1 MENASSNCATAG
13 LLTINQEK
21 FVMILDSFR
30 QDVRVG
36 LRVLFKDKTFCFL
49 AVLVLGL
56 GIGAATTQFTI
67 VNAIVLRGFSFPHP
81 EQLMSVGLID
91 PKGSDQ
97 NNNFGLGNIP
107 TAQDYEDLKAAQ
119 KSFSMIGG
127 YLNGSTINVS
137 YKNNPQRYTGAY
149 VTEDFFK
156 IIGVSPV
163 LGRDFTAEDNKP
175 GAEKV
180 AILGDEIW
188 RRDFGADRNIV
199 GQSVRINGK
208 AATIIGVMP
217 PNFKFPVSE
226 ELWTPLYNEFPPQ
239 PRGDLRLGANNNA
252 PAMMGRLKP
261 GVNLD
266 QANAEFIALARHLAQ
281 DNPKTNHDLTSASV
295 QPLLHTFTG
304 VQFRQTVWA
313 MLAAVILVLLIAC
326 VNVMNM
332 QFGRAALRAKELAIR
347 GALGATQWRLVR
359 QMLTESLV
367 VAVFGAVA
375 GVIIAYWAVD
385 FFVRSINTLPQ
396 PVPYYWKFT
405 IDGSVLA
412 FAVVITLLATIVSGL
427 VPAFLSARGNAA
439 EIMKEGGRGN
449 SNRLVNLI
457 TRVLVVGQIALT
469 AGLLI
474 AATLEI
480 KSIRNQM
487 KLDYGYDENAV
498 YAARMALME
507 GAYPSEDSRREF
519 FQRAVSALRTNSQ
532 FEFAAMSSRFR
543 MTFDG
548 QGQYEVDGQNYLT
561 DRDRPRGN
569 FESVSDNYFS
579 TLGLKILEGRDFTV
593 DDMDS
598 KQPVAI
604 VNASF
609 ARKYWGNQ
617 SAIGH
622 QVRIFNPAQPQPWRT
637 IVGVVPDTL
646 MQGPFDQQTEGVGM
660 YMPLLGASPAP
671 QFCTILVRPRAG
683 QRADNLGP
691 ALSRAVAELD
701 SNLPTY
707 FAGTP
712 GRYHNEILSGNRIVA
727 TLFTIFGIVAFILS
741 AVGLY
746 GVMSFSVNQR
756 TQEFGIRMALGADA
770 ARIFRMVMTQGAWQ
784 LAIGLVLGA
793 GGIALLLGV
802 VAAAALKN
810 ILFKVNALDPSI
822 YFAVAGLLTLV
833 AAVSCFVPARRAT
846 RVNPVEALRYE

>member
-1 MENASSNCATAG
+1 
-13 LLTINQEK
+13 
-21 FVMILDSFR
+21 MILDSFQ

-36 LRVLFKDKTFCFL
+36 LRVLFKDKAFCFL

-56 GIGAATTQFTI
+56 GIGGATTQFTI

-81 EQLMSVGLID
+81 EQLVSVGLID
-91 PKGSDQ
+91 PKASDQ
-97 NNNFGLGNIP
+97 NNNFGVGNIP

-119 KSFSMIGG
+119 KSFSMMAG
-127 YLNGSTINVS
+127 YLSGSTVNVT
-137 YKNNPQRYTGAY
+137 YKNNPQRYTGGY

-180 AILGDEIW
+180 TILGDEIW
-188 RRDFGADRNIV
+188 RRDFGADPNIV

-217 PNFKFPVSE
+217 PNFKFPQAE

-239 PRGDLRLGANNNA
+239 PRGDLRLGASNNA
-252 PAMMGRLKP
+252 PAVMGRLKP
-261 GVNLD
+261 GVTLD
-266 QANAEFIALARHLAQ
+266 QANAEFIALARHLAE
-281 DNPKTNHDLTSASV
+281 DNPKTNQNFTSASV
-295 QPLLHTFTG
+295 QPLLNAFTG
-304 VQFRQTVWA
+304 VQFRQQVWG

-347 GALGATQWRLVR
+347 GALGATRWRLVR

-367 VAVFGAVA
+367 VAVFGAIA
-375 GVIIAYWAVD
+375 GVIIAYWSLD
-385 FFVRSINTLPQ
+385 FFVRAINTLPF
-396 PVPYYWKFT
+396 PAPYYWRFT
-405 IDGSVLA
+405 IDGPVLV
-412 FAVVITLLATIVSGL
+412 FTVVITLLATIASGL

-439 EIMKEGGRGN
+439 EMMKEGGRGN
-449 SNRLVNLI
+449 SSRLVNAI
-457 TRVLVVGQIALT
+457 TRVLVVAQIALT

-480 KSIRNQM
+480 KSVRNQM

-498 YAARMALME
+498 YAARMGLME
-507 GAYPSEDSRREF
+507 GAYPSDDARREF
-519 FQRAVSALRTNSQ
+519 FKRAARGLRANAQ
-532 FEFAAMSSRFR
+532 FESAAMSSRFR
-543 MTFDG
+543 MTFDA

-579 TLGLKILEGRDFTV
+579 ALGLKILEGRDFTV
-593 DDMDS
+593 DDVDS

-622 QVRIFNPAQPQPWRT
+622 QVRIFNPGQPQPWRT
-637 IVGVVPDTL
+637 IVGVMPDML
-646 MQGPFDQQTEGVGM
+646 MQGPFDQQTNSVGF

-671 QFCTILVRPRAG
+671 QFLTILARPRAG
-683 QRADNLGP
+683 QRADTLGP
-691 ALSRAVAELD
+691 ALSRAVAEID

-712 GRYHNEILSGNRIVA
+712 GRFHNEILSGNRIIA

-784 LAIGLVLGA
+784 LVIGLILGA
-793 GGIALLLGV
+793 GGIALLFGV

-810 ILFKVNALDPSI
+810 ILFKVNALDPTI
-822 YFAVAGLLTLV
+822 YFAVAGMLTLV
-833 AAVSCFVPARRAT
+833 AAISCFVPARRAT
-846 RVNPVEALRYE
+846 RVDPMVALRYE

>member
-1 MENASSNCATAG
+1 
-13 LLTINQEK
+13 
-21 FVMILDSFR
+21 MILDSFR

-56 GIGAATTQFTI
+56 GIGGATTQFTI

-91 PKGSDQ
+91 PKASDQ

-107 TAQDYEDLKAAQ
+107 TAQDYEDLKATQ
-119 KSFSMIGG
+119 KSFSMMAG
-127 YLNGSTINVS
+127 YLNGSTVNVT
-137 YKNNPQRYTGAY
+137 YKNNPQRYTGGY

-163 LGRDFTAEDNKP
+163 LGRDFTAADNKP

-180 AILGDEIW
+180 TILGDEIW
-188 RRDFGADRNIV
+188 QRDFGADPNVV

-208 AATIIGVMP
+208 SATIIGVMP

-239 PRGDLRLGANNNA
+239 PRGDLRLGASNNA
-252 PAMMGRLKP
+252 PAVMGRLKA
-261 GVNLD
+261 GVTID
-266 QANAEFIALARHLAQ
+266 QANAEFITLARHLAE
-281 DNPKTNHDLTSASV
+281 DNPKTNQNLTSASV
-295 QPLLHTFTG
+295 QPLLNTFTG

-367 VAVFGAVA
+367 VAVFGAIA
-375 GVIIAYWAVD
+375 GVIIAYWAID
-385 FFVRSINTLPQ
+385 FYVRSINALPF
-396 PVPYYWKFT
+396 PAPYYWKFT
-405 IDGSVLA
+405 IDGSVLVFTVA
-412 FAVVITLLATIVSGL
+412 ITLLATIASGL

-449 SNRLVNLI
+449 SSRLVNII

-469 AGLLI
+469 AALLI

-487 KLDYGYDENAV
+487 KLDYGYDENGI

-519 FQRAVSALRTNSQ
+519 FQRAVRALQANSQ
-532 FEFAAMSSRFR
+532 FKSAAMSSRFR
-543 MTFDG
+543 MTFDS

-569 FESVSDNYFS
+569 FESVSDNYFT

-593 DDMDS
+593 DDVDS

-622 QVRIFNPAQPQPWRT
+622 QVRIFNPGQPQPWRT

-646 MQGPFDQQTEGVGM
+646 MQGPFDQQTESVGF

-683 QRADNLGP
+683 QRADTLGP

-712 GRYHNEILSGNRIVA
+712 GRFHNEILSANRIIA

-802 VAAAALKN
+802 IAAAALKN
-810 ILFKVNALDPSI
+810 ILFKVNALDPTI
-822 YFAVAGLLTLV
+822 YFAVAGLLMLV

-846 RVNPVEALRYE
+846 RVDPVAALRYE

>member
-1 MENASSNCATAG
+1 
-13 LLTINQEK
+13 
-21 FVMILDSFR
+21 MILDSFR

-36 LRVLFKDKTFCFL
+36 LRVLFKEKSFCFL
-49 AVLVLGL
+49 AVLVLAL
-56 GIGAATTQFTI
+56 GIGGATTQFTV

-91 PKGSDQ
+91 PKASDQ
-97 NNNFGLGNIP
+97 NNNFGVGQIP
-107 TAQDYEDLKAAQ
+107 TAQDYEDLKAGQ
-119 KSFSMIGG
+119 TSFSMMAG
-127 YLNGSTINVS
+127 YLSGSTINVT

-149 VTEDFFK
+149 ITEDLFK

-163 LGRDFTAEDNKP
+163 MGRDFTAEDNKP

-188 RRDFGADRNIV
+188 RRDFNGDANII

-217 PNFKFPVSE
+217 ANFKFPFSD
-226 ELWTPLYNEFPPQ
+226 ELWTPLYNEFPPV
-239 PRGDLRLGANNNA
+239 PRGGLFLGANNRA
-252 PAMMGRLKP
+252 PAVLGRLKP
-261 GVNLD
+261 GVTID
-266 QANAEFIALARHLAQ
+266 QANAEFIGLARHLAE
-281 DNPKTNHDLTSASV
+281 DNPKTNQNFTSANV
-295 QPLLHTFTG
+295 QPLLHAFTG
-304 VQFRQTVWA
+304 VQLRQQVWA

-347 GALGATQWRLVR
+347 GALGATRWRLVR

-367 VAVFGAVA
+367 VAVFGTVA
-375 GVIIAYWAVD
+375 GVVLAYWSVDLLARAVKAAP
-385 FFVRSINTLPQ
+385 FP
-396 PVPYYWKFT
+396 PPYWWQFT
-405 IDGSVLA
+405 IDARVLA
-412 FAVVITLLATIVSGL
+412 FTLLITLLATIASGL
-427 VPAFLSARGNAA
+427 VPAFLSARGNTA
-439 EIMKEGGRGN
+439 EILKEGGRGN
-449 SNRLVNLI
+449 SSRLVNVV

-469 AGLLI
+469 AALLI
-474 AATLEI
+474 AATLQI
-480 KSIRNQM
+480 KSIQNQTR
-487 KLDYGYDENAV
+487 LNYGYDENGV

-519 FQRAVSALRTNSQ
+519 FKRAVRSLRANPQ
-532 FEFAAMSSRFR
+532 FDSAAMTSRFR

-561 DRDRPRGN
+561 DRDRPRCN
-569 FESVSDNYFS
+569 FESVSDNYFA

-622 QVRIFNPAQPQPWRT
+622 QVRIFNPGEPTSWRT

-646 MQGPFDQQTEGVGM
+646 MQGPFDQQTEAAGFF
-660 YMPLLGASPAP
+660 MPLLGASPAP
-671 QFCTILVRPRAG
+671 QFCTILIRPRAG
-683 QRADNLGP
+683 QKAETLGP
-691 ALSRAVAELD
+691 ALSKAVADLD

-707 FAGTP
+707 FPGTP
-712 GRYHNEILSGNRIVA
+712 ARFHHEILNGNRLIA

-784 LAIGLVLGA
+784 LMIGLILGA

-802 VAAAALKN
+802 IAAAALKN
-810 ILFKVNALDPSI
+810 ILFKVNALDPTI
-822 YFAVAGLLTLV
+822 YFAVCGLLTAV
-833 AAVSCFVPARRAT
+833 AALSCFLPARRAT
-846 RVNPVEALRYE
+846 RVDPVVALRYE

>member
-1 MENASSNCATAG
+1 
-13 LLTINQEK
+13 
-21 FVMILDSFR
+21 MILDSFR
-30 QDVRVG
+30 QDIRVG

-56 GIGAATTQFTI
+56 GIGGAATQFTI

-91 PKGSDQ
+91 PKASDQ

-107 TAQDYEDLKAAQ
+107 TAQDYEDLKATQ
-119 KSFSMIGG
+119 KSFSMMAG
-127 YLNGSTINVS
+127 YLNGSTVNVT

-156 IIGVSPV
+156 IIGVSPL
-163 LGRDFTAEDNKP
+163 LGRDFRAEDNKP

-180 AILGDEIW
+180 TILGDEIW
-188 RRDFGADRNIV
+188 RRDFGADPNVV

-252 PAMMGRLKP
+252 PAVMGRLKA
-261 GVNLD
+261 GVTID
-266 QANAEFIALARHLAQ
+266 QANAEFITLARHLAE
-281 DNPKTNHDLTSASV
+281 DNPKTNQNLTSAGV
-295 QPLLHTFTG
+295 QPLLNTLTG

-367 VAVFGAVA
+367 VAVFGATA
-375 GVIIAYWAVD
+375 GVIIAYWAID
-385 FFVRSINTLPQ
+385 FFVRSINALPF
-396 PVPYYWKFT
+396 PAPYYWRFT
-405 IDGSVLA
+405 IDG
-412 FAVVITLLATIVSGL
+412 SGL

-449 SNRLVNLI
+449 SSRLVNVI

-469 AGLLI
+469 AALLI

-487 KLDYGYDENAV
+487 KLDYGYDENAI

-507 GAYPSEDSRREF
+507 GAYPSENSRREF
-519 FQRAVSALRTNSQ
+519 FQRAVRALRGNSQ
-532 FEFAAMSSRFR
+532 FESAAMSSRFR

-548 QGQYEVDGQNYLT
+548 QGQYEVDGQNYLS

-569 FESVSDNYFS
+569 FESVSDNYFT
-579 TLGLKILEGRDFTV
+579 TLGLKVLEGRDFTV
-593 DDMDS
+593 DDVDS

-622 QVRIFNPAQPQPWRT
+622 QVRIFNPGQPQPWRT

-646 MQGPFDQQTEGVGM
+646 MQGPFDQQTESVGF

-671 QFCTILVRPRAG
+671 QFCTIVVRPRAG
-683 QRADNLGP
+683 QRADSLGP
-691 ALSRAVAELD
+691 ALSRAVAGID

-712 GRYHNEILSGNRIVA
+712 GRFHNEILSGNRTIA

-746 GVMSFSVNQR
+746 GVMSFSVNR
-756 TQEFGIRMALGADA
+756 
-770 ARIFRMVMTQGAWQ
+770 
-784 LAIGLVLGA
+784 
-793 GGIALLLGV
+793 
-802 VAAAALKN
+802 
-810 ILFKVNALDPSI
+810 
-822 YFAVAGLLTLV
+822 
-833 AAVSCFVPARRAT
+833 
-846 RVNPVEALRYE
+846 

>member
-1 MENASSNCATAG
+1 
-13 LLTINQEK
+13 
-21 FVMILDSFR
+21 MILDSFR
-30 QDVRVG
+30 QDFRVG

-49 AVLVLGL
+49 SVLVLGL
-56 GIGAATTQFTI
+56 GIGGATTQFTI

-91 PKGSDQ
+91 PKASDQ

-107 TAQDYEDLKAAQ
+107 TAQDYEDLKATQ
-119 KSFSMIGG
+119 KSFSMMAG
-127 YLNGSTINVS
+127 YLNGSTVNVT

-163 LGRDFTAEDNKP
+163 LGRDFRAEDNKP

-180 AILGDEIW
+180 TILGDEIW
-188 RRDFGADRNIV
+188 RRDFSADPNIV

-217 PNFKFPVSE
+217 PNLKFPISE

-252 PAMMGRLKP
+252 PAVMGRLKA
-261 GVNLD
+261 GVTID
-266 QANAEFIALARHLAQ
+266 QANAEFIALARHLAE
-281 DNPKTNHDLTSASV
+281 DNPKTNQNLTSASV
-295 QPLLHTFTG
+295 QPLLNTFTG

-313 MLAAVILVLLIAC
+313 MLAAVVLVLRIAC
-326 VNVMNM
+326 VNVMTM

-367 VAVFGAVA
+367 VAVFGAIA
-375 GVIIAYWAVD
+375 GVIIAYWAID
-385 FFVRSINTLPQ
+385 FFVRSISALPF
-396 PVPYYWKFT
+396 PAPYYWKFT
-405 IDGSVLA
+405 IDGSVLVFTVA
-412 FAVVITLLATIVSGL
+412 ITLLATIASGL
-427 VPAFLSARGNAA
+427 IPAFLSARGNAA

-449 SNRLVNLI
+449 SSRMVNII

-469 AGLLI
+469 AALLI

-487 KLDYGYDENAV
+487 KLDYGYDENGI

-519 FQRAVSALRTNSQ
+519 FQHAVRALQANSQ
-532 FEFAAMSSRFR
+532 FESAAMSSRFR

-569 FESVSDNYFS
+569 FESVSDNYFT

-593 DDMDS
+593 DDVDS

-622 QVRIFNPAQPQPWRT
+622 QVRIFNPGQPQPWRT

-646 MQGPFDQQTEGVGM
+646 MQGPFDQQTESVGF

-683 QRADNLGP
+683 QRADTLGP

-712 GRYHNEILSGNRIVA
+712 GRFHNEILSANRIIA
-727 TLFTIFGIVAFILS
+727 TLFTIVGIVAFILS

-770 ARIFRMVMTQGAWQ
+770 RRIFRMVMTQGAWQ

-802 VAAAALKN
+802 IAATALKN
-810 ILFKVNALDPSI
+810 ILFKVNALDPTI
-822 YFAVAGLLTLV
+822 YFAVAGLLALV
-833 AAVSCFVPARRAT
+833 AALSCFIPARRAT
-846 RVNPVEALRYE
+846 RVDPVAALRYE